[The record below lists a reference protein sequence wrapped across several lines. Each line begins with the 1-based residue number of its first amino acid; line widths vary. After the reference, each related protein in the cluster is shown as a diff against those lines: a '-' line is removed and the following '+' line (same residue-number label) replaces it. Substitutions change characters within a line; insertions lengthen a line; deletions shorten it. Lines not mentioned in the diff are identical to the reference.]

1 MIIPLT
7 EKPVTIHP
15 LTIWGVVCEFL
26 ASFQRTETTTSPIR
40 LPLVPTTSKIVTTI
54 LQLKAKGGPPFPKI
68 FGMKI
73 QSIIL
78 SLSILLIS
86 QSLMAKTSQSQNTAI
101 FKTLKK
107 MTQEYSSVIFLKSK
121 FKHTQ
126 ISELLGDK
134 KKSSGTLYYSK
145 NKLRL
150 ELQGE
155 LNFMTLVTPE
165 VVWNVSYDS
174 KNKKIQQVI
183 KSKPRKHPLLEL
195 LFGNP
200 NRWDDFKISEIVKN
214 TSKLIDVILIPQ
226 KRESL
231 PGISKVRFKV
241 GKKSL
246 KTKEVTYWDD
256 IGNEIQITFTSN
268 TFNKTLDDSLFT
280 FTPPQGIQIKT
291 L

>member
-1 MIIPLT
+1 
-7 EKPVTIHP
+7 
-15 LTIWGVVCEFL
+15 
-26 ASFQRTETTTSPIR
+26 
-40 LPLVPTTSKIVTTI
+40 
-54 LQLKAKGGPPFPKI
+54 
-68 FGMKI
+68 
-73 QSIIL
+73 
-78 SLSILLIS
+78 
-86 QSLMAKTSQSQNTAI
+86 MAKTLMALSQNTAI

-145 NKLRL
+145 NRLRL

-155 LNFMTLVTPE
+155 LNVMTLVTPE

-183 KSKPRKHPLLEL
+183 KTKPRKHPLLEL
-195 LFGNP
+195 LFGDP
-200 NRWDDFKISEIVKN
+200 NRWDAFKIFKIVKN

-226 KRESL
+226 EKESL
-231 PGISKVRFKV
+231 TGISKVRFKV

-268 TFNKTLDDSLFT
+268 TFNKPLDDSLFT